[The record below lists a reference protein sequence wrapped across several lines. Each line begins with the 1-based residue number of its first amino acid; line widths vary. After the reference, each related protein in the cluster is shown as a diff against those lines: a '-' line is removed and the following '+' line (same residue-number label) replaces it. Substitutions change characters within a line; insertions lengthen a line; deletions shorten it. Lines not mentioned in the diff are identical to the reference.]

1 MSKDTS
7 NIFCLTPTETLI
19 SFSGWHIAPIFD
31 SGFKH
36 PTWWHGDY
44 GCCNGS
50 LSLLDA
56 FEVRI
61 RTDFD
66 PSHVHVG
73 VSAGPAWDPF
83 RPGGAASSVRYVKS
97 PQGY

>member
-1 MSKDTS
+1 
-7 NIFCLTPTETLI
+7 
-19 SFSGWHIAPIFD
+19 
-31 SGFKH
+31 
-36 PTWWHGDY
+36 
-44 GCCNGS
+44 

-83 RPGGAASSVRYVKS
+83 RPGGAARSQFATLNHRRVIEAVFWEENHMIKK
-97 PQGY
+97 QIMW